1 MAVKVTG
8 MDIFQTQL
16 AGLVQD
22 IQKINRGGLGEAAG
36 YVADQMKEALEGMPV
51 RPDKD
56 RSGHRLYGATE
67 SEKQQ
72 IIQNFG
78 ISTFKDSGDHIETA
92 IGFHGYVNTPSA
104 KFNDHVPTGMLM
116 QCIEYGTSFRR
127 GIHLISKMQ
136 NKVKDGAAEKARKYI
151 EEKIAEKM
159 EE

>member
-1 MAVKVTG
+1 MAVRITG

-16 AGLVQD
+16 ANLTQD

-36 YVADQMKEALEGMPV
+36 YVADQMKEALEEMPV

-78 ISTFKDSGDHIETA
+78 ISHFQDSGDRIDTA
-92 IGFHGYVNTPSA
+92 IGFHGYVRTPSA
-104 KFNDHVPTGMLM
+104 KFNDQVPTGMLM
-116 QCIEYGTSFRR
+116 QCIEYGTSFRK
-127 GIHLISKMQ
+127 GIHLISRMQ
-136 NKVKDGAAEKARKYI
+136 NRVREGAAEKAREYI
-151 EEKIAEKM
+151 EKQIRKNM